1 MKQEQDF
8 KLYPNP
14 CAGWLYMHECAYGYR
29 IIIILSR
36 RTISNERI
44 RYTDNNTIAESNT
57 E

>member
-1 MKQEQDF
+1 
-8 KLYPNP
+8 
-14 CAGWLYMHECAYGYR
+14 MHECAYGYR

-57 E
+57 G